1 MATAYYGR
9 ADDTSVLRLAGQIR
23 YALARTLRA
32 FVDGVIAPAACAAV
46 FIDLREVDFI
56 DSTGLGLIARIGRLT
71 LESRGRRAAIVVAPG
86 DVEVTL
92 RSAGFDELFVMLA
105 DFPYDPAVELR
116 EIPLSGLASPQD
128 SRMDS
133 RMDSQ
138 MGHLILDAHRDLAA
152 VSEES
157 RETFRQVIESLEA
170 DLEHTETRT

>member
-1 MATAYYGR
+1 MEEPTMAKAYYGQF
-9 ADDTSVLRLAGQIR
+9 ADTSVLRLAGQIR
-23 YALARTLRA
+23 YTLARRLRT
-32 FVDGVIAPAACAAV
+32 FVDDVIATAGCDAV

-56 DSTGLGLIARIGRLT
+56 DSTGLGMVARIGRLT

-105 DFPYDPAVELR
+105 EFPYDPTVDLR
-116 EIPLSGLASPQD
+116 EIPLSELACPH
-128 SRMDS
+128 
-133 RMDSQ
+133 DSQ

-157 RETFRQVIESLEA
+157 QATFRPVIDTLEA
-170 DLEHTETRT
+170 DLEGTETRT